1 MIRPF
6 HVIWRAFGVW
16 WDQWF
21 ILTIL
26 NIAWLVAQL
35 LVVTGP
41 PATAV
46 LFAMTHRT
54 LDGDF
59 WDHHEVGQAFREM
72 FWPAWRW
79 GALNLLVIGV
89 AAFNLLAYA
98 DDAGVWN
105 VLRMVWLVALVL
117 WGSLNL
123 FYWPFWLEQD
133 DKSLWNTYANCGR
146 FLLLNIWQTPLLLL
160 VCALLTVI
168 SVVTTLPFTL
178 ALMVWLGLL
187 AGTAVRHSLAWQR

>member
-6 HVIWRAFGVW
+6 HVIWRAFAVW

-26 NIAWLVAQL
+26 NIGWFVAQL
-35 LVVTGP
+35 FVVMGP

-46 LFAMTHRT
+46 LFAMTQRT

-59 WDHHEVGQAFREM
+59 WDHREVGQAFREM

-79 GALNLLVIGV
+79 GALNLLVVGV
-89 AAFNLLAYA
+89 AAFNLLTYA
-98 DDAGVWN
+98 DAAGVWN
-105 VLRMVWLVALVL
+105 LLRMVWLVVLVL

-133 DKSLWNTYANCGR
+133 DRSMWTTYANCGR

-160 VCALLTVI
+160 VCALLTVL
-168 SVVTTLPFTL
+168 SVATTLPFTL

>member
-6 HVIWRAFGVW
+6 PVIWRAFGVW

-21 ILTIL
+21 LLTIL
-26 NIAWLVAQL
+26 NVGWFVAQL
-35 LVVTGP
+35 FVVTGP

-46 LFAMTHRT
+46 LFAMTQRT

-59 WDHHEVGQAFREM
+59 WDHREVGQAFRQM

-79 GALNLLVIGV
+79 GALNLLVVGV

-98 DDAGVWN
+98 EAAGVWN
-105 VLRMVWLVALVL
+105 ALRMVWVVALVL

-123 FYWPFWLEQD
+123 FYWPFWLAQD
-133 DKSLWNTYANCGR
+133 DKSMWNTYANCGR

-160 VCALLTVI
+160 VCAVLTVL
-168 SVVTTLPFTL
+168 SVAATLPFTM

-187 AGTAVRHSLAWQR
+187 AGTAVRHSLTWQS